1 MKDQKQELI
10 QLIDTLSE
18 TQIGYLLTLVNLIN
32 RLTVHQTRYL
42 LAFVKKRF
50 SL

>member
-10 QLIDTLSE
+10 QLIDTFSE
-18 TQIGYLLTLVNLIN
+18 TQIGFILTLVYLVKD
-32 RLTVHQTRYL
+32 LTTHQTRYL